1 MHGIHSFGFY
11 TTICTYQAFSFLH
24 TLTCAC
30 QIPMDCFASIIAF
43 CSGIKCRLVSNRCD
57 VQEGEVWNTSASGA
71 HHLTTVQVL
80 IFVGAERGPDDL
92 VVTFH
97 RNHFQDRLPW
107 NEFKSLGPPAA
118 TAVVKAGWKFVALE
132 QIAES
137 IRARRFDEKELDNL
151 RNEARDERKRIS
163 IRKPSDPV
171 SVFEID

>member
-1 MHGIHSFGFY
+1 M
-11 TTICTYQAFSFLH
+11 
-24 TLTCAC
+24 
-30 QIPMDCFASIIAF
+30 MDCLASIWG
-43 CSGIKCRLVSNRCD
+43 GIKPWLWPTGRS
-57 VQEGEVWNTSASGA
+57 VQRDE
-71 HHLTTVQVL
+71 VL
-80 IFVGAERGPDDL
+80 IFVDAERGPDDL

-97 RNHFQDRLPW
+97 HNQYQDRLPW

-137 IRARRFDEKELDNL
+137 IRARRFDEKELDKL